1 MDMRV
6 LLNNYAI
13 GHMVSAELLNS
24 GRQYCQ
30 SKKHKQAP
38 FLAEVIFKYR
48 RGVTHIVNGTPR
60 KGATDPFDVIEKV
73 IYELVKAG
81 VELKEEISGY
91 EIVVTSFASE
101 GVTGTKDKKNR
112 IFYRCGDR
120 VARFWINDV
129 PDVPPSKGAD
139 TNEQDQ

>member
-1 MDMRV
+1 
-6 LLNNYAI
+6 
-13 GHMVSAELLNS
+13 
-24 GRQYCQ
+24 
-30 SKKHKQAP
+30 
-38 FLAEVIFKYR
+38 
-48 RGVTHIVNGTPR
+48 VNGTPR

-129 PDVPPSKGAD
+129 PDVPPSKGVD
-139 TNEQDQ
+139 TNGHEKDQ